1 VSSEHFVLYTESWFL
16 TYRYVLDRLEDSHDA
31 IARLFFSGAEADRVE
46 VLLLS
51 GGDYEAL
58 LNNTRDGVF
67 VTPSPAAGGL
77 VIMRAV
83 GLRQRLDAT
92 AVHELVHRLIAAKH
106 PSMPPWLNEG
116 IATYLQTLK
125 VDDDELEVGRL
136 LTPRASRTG
145 SRPVMPLHQLVATE
159 QQRFAHDDESELLY
173 HSASEFVRWL
183 LRPQGPGPLLER
195 WGRLVAPYAA
205 GATVDESPEQ
215 IAARVFP
222 GLPGA
227 SPQAS
232 VQSYTD
238 STDQSSRYPIWF
250 FPFKP
255 RPRNTLRAVPVDADY
270 LKRLCRAAS
279 QTD

>member
-1 VSSEHFVLYTESWFL
+1 MSRTCVAGGLALAALPALVSLACTQPRPWDQPHAGWQAVSSQHFVLYTESWFL

-125 VDDDELEVGRL
+125 VDDDELEV
-136 LTPRASRTG
+136 
-145 SRPVMPLHQLVATE
+145 
-159 QQRFAHDDESELLY
+159 
-173 HSASEFVRWL
+173 
-183 LRPQGPGPLLER
+183 
-195 WGRLVAPYAA
+195 
-205 GATVDESPEQ
+205 
-215 IAARVFP
+215 
-222 GLPGA
+222 
-227 SPQAS
+227 
-232 VQSYTD
+232 
-238 STDQSSRYPIWF
+238 
-250 FPFKP
+250 
-255 RPRNTLRAVPVDADY
+255 DY